1 MEVNGIKIYE
11 TLPGQ
16 ATGQQLIAE
25 NFDNFLTLLTTQ
37 LQNQDPLSPLDT
49 TEFTN
54 QLTNFA
60 QVEQIINSN
69 KKLDTLIGMQGATQ
83 LTTGVSYMG
92 KLVEADGD
100 KMLLQDGHGRVGY
113 TLDSGSASTTIT
125 ILNELG
131 TPVRF
136 LSGSTAAG
144 KHAFDWDGTDESGR
158 QLADGAFKVL
168 VSSYNGDG
176 QQVRT
181 STTTFGKVTGVEIE
195 NGIATLVM
203 GPLSV
208 DLDDVHSVHEA
219 PTYDPE
225 ST

>member
-1 MEVNGIKIYE
+1 MEVNGIKIHD

-25 NFDNFLTLLTTQ
+25 NFDKFLTLLTTQ

-69 KKLDTLIGMQGATQ
+69 KKLDTLIGMQTSSQ
-83 LTTGVSYMG
+83 LTTGVSYIG
-92 KLVEADGD
+92 KLVEADGNHV
-100 KMLLQDGHGRVGY
+100 LLQDGKARIGY
-113 TLDSGSASTTIT
+113 SLDQGSARTNIT
-125 ILNELG
+125 ILNANG

-136 LSGSTAAG
+136 LSGSTSAG
-144 KHAFDWDGTDESGR
+144 PHLFDWDGTDESGR
-158 QLADGAFKVL
+158 QLTDGVYKALVTAFDNEDRMI
-168 VSSYNGDG
+168 S
-176 QQVRT
+176 T
-181 STTTFGKVTGVEIE
+181 STTTFGKVTGVEVD
-195 NGIATLVM
+195 NGIATLIM

-208 DLDDVHSVHEA
+208 DMEDIHSVHEA
-219 PTYDPE
+219 PKDNPE
-225 ST
+225 TT